1 MYFPVSGVEVNPLV
15 PLLAA
20 FFVSLLSVPAGV
32 SGAFLLLPFQVSVLG
47 FAGPAVSPTNLI
59 YNIVSTPGGIYSYIR
74 ERRMVWPL
82 AWTLI
87 AGTLPGVFLG
97 AILRVSVLSE
107 PGYFEV
113 FVGLVLLYLG
123 SRMLYEIAVSLIG
136 RRSTSHEG
144 SPSEATRARARGG
157 PEPRTL
163 PTGAG
168 GPERASFKAD
178 VEYEFRGQ
186 TFSFGRMKVF
196 LLALV
201 VGVVG
206 GIYGVGGGAIIA
218 PFLVAFL
225 GLPVYTVAGA
235 ALLGTLV
242 TSVAGVAFFQIMST
256 SGFIE
261 QSMIAP
267 DWSLGILLGIGGLA
281 GSYLGARVQRYL
293 PEFWIKAV
301 LALLITG
308 LALGYLLG

>member
-1 MYFPVSGVEVNPLV
+1 MYFPVSGIEINPLV

-20 FFVSLLSVPAGV
+20 FFISLLTVPAGV

-59 YNIVSTPGGIYSYIR
+59 YNIVSTPGGIYSYMR

-82 AWTLI
+82 AWTLV
-87 AGTLPGVFLG
+87 AGTLPGVSLG
-97 AILRVSVLSE
+97 AILRVSLLSE
-107 PGYFEV
+107 PGHFRI

-123 SRMLYEIAVSLIG
+123 SRMLYETAASVINK
-136 RRSTSHEG
+136 RSTSG
-144 SPSEATRARARGG
+144 GTPSSEARQAAAGG
-157 PEPRTL
+157 VPEPLTGFTSVDGPARTSS
-163 PTGAG
+163 
-168 GPERASFKAD
+168 RAT

-186 TFSFGRMKVF
+186 TFSFGKVRVL
-196 LLALV
+196 LLALA

-235 ALLGTLV
+235 ALVGTFV
-242 TSVAGVAFFQIMST
+242 TSIAGVAFFQIMSA
-256 SGFIE
+256 SGLVE
-261 QSMIAP
+261 QSMVAP
-267 DWSLGILLGIGGLA
+267 DWTLGILLGLGGLA

-293 PEFWIKAV
+293 PELAIKAV
-301 LALLITG
+301 LALLITS
-308 LALGYLLG
+308 LAIGYLSI